1 MKRIFSFA
9 AAAALLFGA
18 ASCQKA
24 LTPGQEGDCKVAF
37 SFELPEEAATKADI
51 ADGSIV
57 DEIIYSIYVG
67 EDIMYSGTIEK
78 VNGAFTLE
86 QDLVT
91 GQTYDLLFWAQKK
104 GTGFYN
110 IPVSYADNKP
120 RYDLKNVGMNYGGR
134 ISNDETRDA
143 FFGSRLRFE
152 PQGIAS
158 EETVYLY
165 RPFAQVNFATSE
177 NDWISAST
185 FVNDDNKAN
194 RLKSSVVFDRLPSRF
209 NVMAGD
215 IVAGHYYD
223 NVVFEYNTA
232 PALQDAHGNEDWIG
246 YDEKRY
252 AWVAMN
258 YVLASKGEMT
268 VKATAKFEHKKNIG
282 SPLTREVPNVPVK
295 QNYRTNI
302 LGEFFTG
309 GNVFNIVI
317 VPGFVDSMNNNDNT
331 DDENNPD
338 YILTIPIRKTF
349 ELGGEVSLTENITI
363 SSPFEL
369 TNGNHVKVNLNGKSI
384 TCNNGSDA
392 FVVTNGTLTIE
403 DTAQNP
409 GTVTTQDRT
418 AGYGI
423 IADGAKAVVYVKGGN
438 FVIGVDDVATHGEN
452 AANSAVYVKNGGKA
466 YVSGGTFKVETTQT
480 IAFPYNTRFLLN
492 LKDLTN
498 AGQDGNEIVV
508 TGGTFYEFNPA
519 NNIAEGANTTFV
531 NLDYYKS
538 TETAAGVW
546 TVTKK

>member
-57 DEIIYSIYVG
+57 DEIIYRIYVG
-67 EDIMYSGTIEK
+67 NDVMYSGTIEK

-104 GTGFYN
+104 GTGFY
-110 IPVSYADNKP
+110 DT
-120 RYDLKNVGMNYGGR
+120 RDLKNVGINYGDR

-143 FFGSRLRFE
+143 FFGSRLGFE
-152 PQGIAS
+152 PMGIAS
-158 EETVYLY
+158 EETIYLY

-177 NDWISAST
+177 NDWNSAST
-185 FVNDDNKAN
+185 FVNDGNKAN

-246 YDEKRY
+246 YDGKRY

-317 VPGFVDSMNNNDNT
+317 VPGFVNSFNNNDDT
-331 DDENNPD
+331 DDVNNPD

-349 ELGGEVSLTENITI
+349 ELGGEVSLTENLTI
-363 SSPFEL
+363 SSPFVL
-369 TNGNHVKVNLNGKSI
+369 TNGKDVKVNLNGKSI

-403 DTAQNP
+403 GE
-409 GTVTTQDRT
+409 GTVTTQDNT
-418 AGYGI
+418 AGYAI
-423 IADGAKAVVYVKGGN
+423 IADGANAVVNVKGGN
-438 FVIGVDDVATHGEN
+438 YVIGVDNVSQYGEF
-452 AANSAVYVKNGGKA
+452 ACNSAVYAKNGGKA
-466 YVSGGTFKVETTQT
+466 YVSGGTFKVETAQT

-492 LKDLTN
+492 LKDI
-498 AGQDGNEIVV
+498 AADGSQDDNEIVV
-508 TGGTFYEFNPA
+508 TGGTFYQFNPA
-519 NNIAEGANTTFV
+519 DNIAEGAGTNFV
-531 NLDYYKS
+531 HPDYQS
-538 TETAAGVW
+538 VETAAGSNVW
-546 TVTKK
+546 TVSKK

>member
-1 MKRIFSFA
+1 MKRIISFA
-9 AAAALLFGA
+9 AALTLIFGA
-18 ASCQKA
+18 ASCQKDNLA
-24 LTPGQEGDCKVAF
+24 GKEGDSKVLF

-51 ADGSIV
+51 ADGSLI
-57 DEIIYSIYVG
+57 DQIIYSIYVG

-78 VNGAFTLE
+78 KNGAFTLE

-91 GQTYDLLFWAQKK
+91 GQTYDLLFWAQVK
-104 GTGFYN
+104 GKDFYH
-110 IPVSYADNKP
+110 IPVSYPDNKP
-120 RYDLKNVGMNYGGR
+120 RYDLKNVGINYGGR

-143 FFGSRLRFE
+143 FFGSFIGFE

-177 NDWISAST
+177 NDWSSAST
-185 FVNDDNKAN
+185 FVNDGDKAN
-194 RLKSSVVFDRLPSRF
+194 RLKSSVEFDRLPNKF
-209 NVMAGD
+209 NVMTGD
-215 IVAGHYYD
+215 IVPGHYSD
-223 NVVFEYNTA
+223 GVVFNYNTA
-232 PALQDAHGNEDWIG
+232 PALQDAHDNEDWIG
-246 YDEKRY
+246 YDGKRY

-309 GNVFNIVI
+309 GNVFNIEI
-317 VPGFVDSMNNNDNT
+317 VPGFVNSFNNNDDT

-369 TNGNHVKVNLNGKSI
+369 TNGKVVKVNLNGKSI
-384 TCNNGSDA
+384 TCDNGSDA

-403 DTAQNP
+403 GE
-409 GTVTTQDRT
+409 GTVTTQDNT

-423 IADGAKAVVYVKGGN
+423 IAKGAGAVVYVKGGN
-438 FVIGVDDVATHGEN
+438 YVIGVDNVAQYGEY
-452 AANSAVYVKNGGKA
+452 ACNSAVYARDGGKA
-466 YVSGGTFKVETTQT
+466 YISGGTFKVETAQT

-492 LKDLTN
+492 LKDKT
-498 AGQDGNEIVV
+498 ADGSQDDNEIVV
-508 TGGTFYEFNPA
+508 TGGTFYNFNPDD
-519 NNIAEGANTTFV
+519 NIAEGVGTDFV
-531 NLDYYKS
+531 PDDEYQS
-538 TETAAGVW
+538 VETPKGSNVW
-546 TVTKK
+546 TVSKK

>member
-1 MKRIFSFA
+1 MKRIISFA
-9 AAAALLFGA
+9 AALTLIFGA
-18 ASCQKA
+18 ASCQKDN
-24 LTPGQEGDCKVAF
+24 LTGKEGDSKVLF

-57 DEIIYSIYVG
+57 DEIIYRIYVG
-67 EDIMYSGTIEK
+67 NDVMYSGTIEK

-104 GTGFYN
+104 STGFY
-110 IPVSYADNKP
+110 DT
-120 RYDLKNVGMNYGGR
+120 YDLKNVRINYGNR

-143 FFGSRLRFE
+143 FFGSRLGFE
-152 PQGIAS
+152 PTGIAT
-158 EETVYLY
+158 EETIYLY

-177 NDWISAST
+177 NDWNSASS
-185 FVNDDNKAN
+185 FVNDGNKAN
-194 RLKSSVVFDRLPSRF
+194 RLKSSVVFDRLPNRF

-215 IVAGHYYD
+215 IVPGHYSD
-223 NVVFEYNTA
+223 GVVFDYNTA

-246 YDEKRY
+246 YDGKRY

-317 VPGFVDSMNNNDNT
+317 VPGFVNSFNNNDDT

-349 ELGGEVSLTENITI
+349 ELGGEVSLTENLTI

-369 TNGNHVKVNLNGKSI
+369 TNGKVVKVNLNGKSI
-384 TCNNGSDA
+384 TCDNGSDA

-403 DTAQNP
+403 GE
-409 GTVTTQDRT
+409 GTVTTQDNT

-423 IADGAKAVVYVKGGN
+423 IAKGAGAVVYVKGGN
-438 FVIGVDDVATHGEN
+438 YVIGVDNVAQYGEY
-452 AANSAVYVKNGGKA
+452 ACNSAVYARDGGKA
-466 YVSGGTFKVETTQT
+466 YISGGTFKVETAQT

-492 LKDLTN
+492 LKDKT
-498 AGQDGNEIVV
+498 ADGSQDDNEIVV
-508 TGGTFYEFNPA
+508 TGGTFYNFNPDD
-519 NNIAEGANTTFV
+519 NIAEGVGTDFV
-531 NLDYYKS
+531 PDDEYQS
-538 TETAAGVW
+538 VETPKGSNVW
-546 TVTKK
+546 TVSKK

>member
-37 SFELPEEAATKADI
+37 SFEMPEEAATKADI

-104 GTGFYN
+104 GTGFYH
-110 IPVSYADNKP
+110 IPVSYADNKA
-120 RYDLKNVGMNYGGR
+120 RYDLKNVGINYGDR

-143 FFGSRLRFE
+143 FFGSRLGFE

-177 NDWISAST
+177 NDWNSAST
-185 FVNDDNKAN
+185 FVNDGNKAN
-194 RLKSSVVFDRLPSRF
+194 RLKSSVVFDRLPNRF

-215 IVAGHYYD
+215 IVAGHYSD
-223 NVVFEYNTA
+223 NVVFNYNTA

-246 YDEKRY
+246 YDGKRY

-317 VPGFVDSMNNNDNT
+317 VPGFVDSMNNNDK
-331 DDENNPD
+331 DDDVNNPD

-369 TNGNHVKVNLNGKSI
+369 TNGKDVKVNLNGKSI

-403 DTAQNP
+403 GE
-409 GTVTTQDRT
+409 GTVTTQDNT
-418 AGYGI
+418 AGYGV
-423 IADGAKAVVYVKGGN
+423 IADGANAVVYVKGGN
-438 FVIGVDDVATHGEN
+438 YIIGVDDVATNGEY
-452 AANSAVYVKNGGKA
+452 ASNSAVYAKNGGKA
-466 YVSGGTFKVETTQT
+466 YVSGGTFKVATEQT
-480 IAFPYNTRFLLN
+480 IDPVYKTRFLLN

-498 AGQDGNEIVV
+498 PGQDENEIVV

-519 NNIAEGANTTFV
+519 DNIAEGEHTSFV
-531 NLDYYKS
+531 HTDYES
-538 TETAAGVW
+538 IETAAGVW
-546 TVTKK
+546 TVVKK

>member
-57 DEIIYSIYVG
+57 DEIIYRIYVG
-67 EDIMYSGTIEK
+67 NDVMYSGTIEK

-104 GTGFYN
+104 GTGFY
-110 IPVSYADNKP
+110 DT
-120 RYDLKNVGMNYGGR
+120 RDLKNVGINYGGR

-143 FFGSRLRFE
+143 FFGSRVGFE
-152 PQGIAS
+152 PTGIAT
-158 EETVYLY
+158 EETIYLY

-177 NDWISAST
+177 NDWNSAST
-185 FVNDDNKAN
+185 FVNDGNKAN

-215 IVAGHYYD
+215 IVAGHYD
-223 NVVFEYNTA
+223 ENVVFEYNTA

-282 SPLTREVPNVPVK
+282 SPLTREVPNVPVM

-331 DDENNPD
+331 DDVNNPD

-349 ELGGEVSLTENITI
+349 ELGGEVSLTENLTI
-363 SSPFEL
+363 SSPFKL
-369 TNGNHVKVNLNGKSI
+369 TNGKEVKVNLNGFNI
-384 TCNNGSDA
+384 TCQNGSDA
-392 FVVTNGTLTIE
+392 FVVENGTLTIE
-403 DTAQNP
+403 GN
-409 GTVTTQDRT
+409 GTVKTQDNT
-418 AGYGI
+418 AGYGV
-423 IADGAKAVVYVKGGN
+423 IADGANAVVYVKGGN
-438 FVIGVDDVATHGEN
+438 FVVGVDDVATYGEY

-466 YVSGGTFKVETTQT
+466 YVSGGTFKVETEQA
-480 IAFPYNTRFLLN
+480 IDPVYKTRFLIN

>member
-1 MKRIFSFA
+1 MKRIISFA
-9 AAAALLFGA
+9 AALSMIFGA
-18 ASCQKA
+18 ASCQKENLA
-24 LTPGQEGDCKVAF
+24 GKEGDSKVTF
-37 SFELPEEAATKADI
+37 SFQLPEEAATKADI
-51 ADGSIV
+51 SDGSVV

-67 EDIMYSGTIEK
+67 EDIMYSGIIEK
-78 VNGAFTLE
+78 KNGAFTLE

-104 GTGFYN
+104 GTGFYH
-110 IPVSYADNKP
+110 IPVSYPDNKA
-120 RYDLKNVGMNYGGR
+120 RYDLKNVGINYGDR

-143 FFGSRLRFE
+143 FFGSRLGFE
-152 PQGIAS
+152 PEGIATQ
-158 EETVYLY
+158 ETVYLY

-177 NDWISAST
+177 NDWNSAST
-185 FVNDDNKAN
+185 FVNDGNKAN
-194 RLKSSVVFDRLPSRF
+194 RLKSYVEFDRLPNKF
-209 NVMAGD
+209 NVMTGD
-215 IVAGHYYD
+215 IVAGHYSD
-223 NVVFEYNTA
+223 NVVFNYNTA

-258 YVLASKGEMT
+258 YILASKGEMT

-317 VPGFVDSMNNNDNT
+317 VPGFVNSYNNNDRE

-369 TNGNHVKVNLNGKSI
+369 TNGNAVKVNLNGKSI

-403 DTAQNP
+403 GN
-409 GTVTTQDRT
+409 GTVKTQDNT

-423 IADGAKAVVYVKGGN
+423 IADGANAVVNVKGGN
-438 FVIGVDDVATHGEN
+438 YVIGVDNVAQHGEF
-452 AANSAVYVKNGGKA
+452 AANSAVYAKNGGKA
-466 YVSGGTFKVETTQT
+466 YVSGGTFQVETAQT
-480 IAFPYNTRFLLN
+480 IDPVYKTRFLLN
-492 LKDLTN
+492 LKDK
-498 AGQDGNEIVV
+498 AADGSQDNNSIVV
-508 TGGTFYEFNPA
+508 TGGTFYGFNPA
-519 NNIAEGANTTFV
+519 NNIAEGARTNFV
-531 NLDYYKS
+531 HVDYQS
-538 TETAAGVW
+538 VETSEGSNVW
-546 TVTKK
+546 TVTK